1 VELSV
6 YSQLSIDMR
15 KQNPLLIGFMKYL
28 KILGAFAFLAL
39 CTGKIA
45 AQTVI
50 YNEFDNV
57 YNQNR
62 TLRTGTFSNRTPN
75 GNNNGLDPKTWTFD
89 SQTGW
94 DSKFYDGKSYADAS
108 ITAGSSTL
116 TRTGSNFVV
125 GDAGKIIEIFGAGSG
140 GTNLTTTILTVISG
154 TQVTLAVNASTTVSN
169 SIIRY
174 GSANKIAYTEGM
186 YTTGNVGTGYPVA
199 NFEINYRLL
208 FPVGYNQLENYKYP
222 MIVMLHGAGE
232 RANCWGNSCFY
243 NSNTTTLSNC
253 STTAGSPVVTKS
265 GAGFNNSHLN
275 KTVQINAGPSNNN
288 FTATIVAVNS
298 STQITLSTNASVTSN
313 SRTLIYGYG
322 SSKDYRSNDLQLV
335 HGGNEHLQAIYN
347 PTTGSNGK
355 KAEDPTLPSRAFP
368 GFVLFPQN
376 ENGWSGPSQ
385 YEQAWRTIDLLIK
398 AYNIDPDRI
407 YIHGLSNGGAATW
420 EVVRARPDLFAAAL
434 PMSASIS
441 AGAEIFNQNQD
452 LYKAIPIPTWIFQ
465 GGKDTGPTP
474 NNTNQIVDKLKAGGG
489 LPRYTVYPNLGHGVW
504 GTAYQEPDFFSWMLK
519 QNKRNIHVLYGDTTL
534 CSTNGNGVK
543 LALSTGFLAYQ
554 WELDGVVI
562 SGATTSTYT
571 ATQPGTYR
579 ARFSRISASPTSG
592 QWNAWSPAVVVKE
605 APAVTPV
612 ITAVGTPHL
621 PGINNESSVRLNGP
635 TTKDLVKLW
644 FKNGVQTT
652 SYNTTDK
659 LYFSPYTDTASYT
672 IRADAGGFKLKTI
685 PLNGCPSLESNSIYV
700 TLTTP
705 TTLIAP
711 ANPTAVATG
720 AGTVQLFWT
729 DNTPDETGFEIFRAT
744 NPVGPYSFFKL
755 VAQGSVS
762 YVDSGISP
770 NTNYY
775 YKLRAVNNTAV
786 SPYTANIFVT
796 TSPDT
801 QPPSAPQNLVVG
813 TRTLT
818 SVALS
823 WTASTDDTGVAS
835 YSIYNNGT
843 TLIASNIAATNFNV
857 TGLTGNSNY
866 LFTVKAIDLAG
877 NVSQPSNQ
885 LVASTTFT
893 GLQYATSNVNVDD
906 LLQNDVTGNF
916 WNAPEKTGTIANFD
930 LTPRQQDDYFNF
942 KFDGYVNMPAG
953 TYNFRTRSDDGSA
966 IYMGAP
972 GASAY
977 PFDFN
982 TFINNPATNRIYN
995 NDGLHGT
1002 QTCSTCDPVMD
1013 ITFTGIARPISVIY
1027 FEKTG
1032 GNTLYVEYKPVGS
1045 GSWQVIP
1052 NNYLTSGSA
1061 PVLIPPSTPTVV
1073 SAVSS
1078 GMSSID
1084 LSWNASTP
1092 YPNNLD
1098 IVVLGSS
1105 TAAGYGVSQ
1114 ANSWVGRLDT
1124 WLTTN
1129 TTGHTL
1135 TNLAMG
1141 GFSTQDVRADGS
1153 SPTPDS
1159 NRNITKALSLNP
1171 DIIIVNLPSN
1181 NVALGIPLS
1190 TTMAHYAEL
1199 KAAADLAGVTILFTT
1214 TQPRDFGG
1222 SQTTERH
1229 LLEDEANAIRAAFGN
1244 KVIDIYDY
1252 LTDFSN
1258 DNRIKVSLGLGDGT
1272 HLNDTG
1278 HAYIFERALQKVL
1291 GLFIQYEVYRSTD
1304 NVQFNILSTVST
1316 NQLFD
1321 KNLTPSTTY
1330 YYKLKAISSGGSSS
1344 FSSVASAATVGDV
1357 VAPTAP
1363 QNVTILST
1371 NYTSVG
1377 LQWAV
1382 STDNVG
1388 VAGYKIYANNI
1399 LLGTTTNITYSTTE
1413 LLPATLYDM
1422 TVTAYDAS
1430 GNESAQS
1437 SPATFT
1443 TNSPQVFYSKPA
1455 VDLTLLSSWT
1465 DASNGTGSSPTSFD
1479 YDGQYFTIQNPQTL
1493 SNSLTIGGG
1502 VSRVIV
1508 NGGVTLNINQPLT
1521 GILQVGSNATVNINV
1536 DYQPVFETLAPSSTT
1551 VFNTYTTI
1559 PAASYGN
1566 LILNGTGL
1574 KNLPTGTLEVQSDL
1588 TLANGIGLKGTSS
1601 NGSIVKVGGNLITGA
1616 TVASVSADNRATLQF
1631 SNATSHNFT
1640 VSSDQVF
1647 YKIAADAGATVV
1659 FNNTSGSAKSLTL
1672 GSLNGGGIDL
1682 ANGSTLSLGNNTL
1695 ILTNAAEVNPTNN
1708 TGELSF
1714 NNGSIQF
1721 TTTSAAA
1728 ANFYFATGNNKVQNF
1743 TLQSSAGGITYVRKL
1758 MEIYDALKINAG
1770 VLNAGG
1776 NITLKSTATAS
1787 AAIQQ
1792 IVSGSITGNVNV
1804 ERYMDAKNV
1813 YRYISS
1819 PVAGLKIVDWQ
1830 NYFPITGSF
1839 TGTSTGTGLTT
1850 TPSFYYYSEPD
1861 YLVYPTTDNQAPIQ
1875 VGRGYAAFIRNGTT
1889 PTTFV
1894 STGVPTQGTFAFS
1907 SLAGG
1912 TTSTDGY
1919 SLLGN
1924 PYPSDIIWG
1933 NTGWTSSN
1941 VSETIWVRVNYANGS
1956 SEFLIWN
1963 RSGFGTL
1970 PGGKI
1975 PAGQAFWIQATNG
1988 SPTLTV
1994 NENAKTTQSASNNN
2008 NFYREASEINS
2019 GLISIKISDGSH
2031 QDYAFLNI
2039 TESGS
2044 DAYDKLRDAVKRLNS
2059 FYNLSTLSS
2068 DNISLAINDVSNSF
2082 CEKIIPITLAPGENV
2097 AKVAAGTYSLQFEN
2111 IENLSL
2117 ANVQLIDKYL
2127 NTTTSIDQSST
2138 TYSVVV
2144 SSDVA
2149 TYRDRFY
2156 LKLTRPSI
2164 VTNNLVSSDKDNYC
2178 RSEAVNFSISNTQIG
2193 VYYEAIN
2200 SANEILSD
2208 KILGNGETVEL
2219 SIPTTNLLSN
2229 QIIQVRAFFGGCSS
2243 ILLDNK
2249 KTIAVSEIPTVN
2261 IPTDISGCIGNA
2273 VQINAAGS
2281 GKTYQ
2286 WFDEN
2291 SNKLLPET
2299 SSILEIYPVNSINTY
2314 HVIAYSDNGCV
2325 SEQKNF
2331 TVNADLLK
2339 VPEIKL
2345 VSDNTLQTDAT
2356 NNIQW
2361 LFNGIII
2368 PNSTE
2373 SQYVPTESGNY
2384 SVRTSTLHCTQDSP
2398 ILEYVVTGIGE
2409 NNFDSFSLSVYP
2421 NPAEMGKF
2429 TVMGNSKSDSVL
2441 KLSITDLVGKELM
2454 TQELSSQEFRNGV
2467 ALETN
2472 LFSGVYLVRIA
2483 QDKKNIYHK
2492 VIIR

>member
-1 VELSV
+1 MKLIRYFCLLVISCFS
-6 YSQLSIDMR
+6 YSNALGQNLRSTAPLIIQKTIDGDLRNLQLGTASYR
-15 KQNPLLIGFMKYL
+15 
-28 KILGAFAFLAL
+28 
-39 CTGKIA
+39 
-45 AQTVI
+45 
-50 YNEFDNV
+50 NV
-57 YNQNR
+57 S
-62 TLRTGTFSNRTPN
+62 GT
-75 GNNNGLDPKTWTFD
+75 NNNVEPKTWTYYD
-89 SQTGW
+89 DPSVTY
-94 DSKFYDGKSYADAS
+94 DTEFYDGKTF
-108 ITAGSSTL
+108 TAGSINSGSYTL
-116 TRTGSNFVV
+116 NCSGANFVQ
-125 GDAGKIIEIFGAGSG
+125 GDVGKIMQVTGAGTG
-140 GTNLTTTILTVISG
+140 GAVLLTTIVTINSATN
-154 TQVTLAVNASTTVSN
+154 VTLATAASTTVTGAK
-169 SIIRY
+169 IHY
-174 GSANKIAYTEGM
+174 GILPAYTEGH
-186 YTTGNVGTGYPVA
+186 YSAGYDGGGSYWKM
-199 NFEINYRLL
+199 NYRLL
-208 FPVGYNQLENYKYP
+208 FPVNYDAGYGPKYP
-222 MIVMLHGAGE
+222 LIVMTHGAGE
-232 RANCWGNSCFY
+232 GGDCWGGCA
-243 NSNTTTLSNC
+243 NT
-253 STTAGSPVVTKS
+253 
-265 GAGFNNSHLN
+265 NNIRFL
-275 KTVQINAGPSNNN
+275 
-288 FTATIVAVNS
+288 
-298 STQITLSTNASVTSN
+298 
-313 SRTLIYGYG
+313 
-322 SSKDYRSNDLQLV
+322 SNDLQLL
-335 HGGNEHLQAIYN
+335 HGGQIHLEAVRN
-347 PTTGSNGK
+347 PTTGAYGK
-355 KAEDPTLPSRAFP
+355 KAEDPTLPSHAFP
-368 GFVLFPQN
+368 GFVLFPQTLN
-376 ENGWSGPSQ
+376 QWFHGSITENVG
-385 YEQAWRTIDLLIK
+385 YMIDLMIA

-407 YIHGLSNGGAATW
+407 YIHGLSNGGAGAW
-420 EVVRARPDLFAAAL
+420 EVVRQRPELFSALL
-434 PMSASIS
+434 PMSSTASPS
-441 AGAEIFNQNQD
+441 AEIFNQELD
-452 LYKAIPIPTWIFQ
+452 KAIPIPTWIFQ
-465 GGKDTGPTP
+465 GGKDTAPSP

-489 LPRYTVYPNLGHGVW
+489 LPRYTLYPSIGHGVW
-504 GTAYQEPDFFSWMLK
+504 GTAYGEPDFFSWMLK

-534 CSTNGNGVK
+534 CSTNGGGVK
-543 LALSTGFLAYQ
+543 LAVSKGFLAYQ
-554 WELDGVVI
+554 WEQDGVVI
-562 SGATTSTYT
+562 GGATTSTYT

-579 ARFSRISASPTSG
+579 ARFSRISATPSAG
-592 QWNAWSPAVVVKE
+592 QWNTWSPAVVVKE
-605 APAVTPV
+605 AAAVTPNL
-612 ITAVGTPHL
+612 ITTGTPHL
-621 PGINNESSVRLNGP
+621 PDINNGNSVTIKGP
-635 TTKDLVKLW
+635 TTKDLTKQWLV
-644 FKNGVQTT
+644 NGTLNMVNNNFPP
-652 SYNTTDK
+652 SN
-659 LYFSPYTDTASYT
+659 LDTANYT
-672 IRADAGGFKLKTI
+672 IRTTAGRVSLKTI
-685 PLNGCPSLESNSIYV
+685 PLTGCSSLESNSIYV
-700 TLTTP
+700 TVATP
-705 TTLIAP
+705 TSLVAP

-744 NPVGPYSFFKL
+744 NPTGPYSFFKL
-755 VAQGSVS
+755 VPQGSVS

-775 YKLRAVNNTAV
+775 YKIRAVNNTYV

-796 TSPDT
+796 TTSDS
-801 QPPSAPQNLVVG
+801 QPPTAPQNLVVG
-813 TRTLT
+813 KRTLT

-843 TLIASNIAATNFNV
+843 TLMASNIVATNVIV

-885 LVASTTFT
+885 IVASTTFA
-893 GLQYATSNVNVDD
+893 GLQYSTSNVIVDN
-906 LLQNDVTGNF
+906 LLQNDAAGNF

-942 KFDGYVNMPAG
+942 KFDGYVNLPPG

-977 PFDFN
+977 PFDYN
-982 TFINNPATNRIYN
+982 TFIVNPSTNRIYN

-1002 QTCSTCDPVMD
+1002 QACGGTAGQNPCDPVVN
-1013 ITFTGIARPISVIY
+1013 ITFTGIARPITVLM

-1032 GNTLYVEYKPVGS
+1032 GQDLYVEYKTSVG
-1045 GSWQVIP
+1045 GTWTTIP

-1061 PVLIPPSTPTVV
+1061 PALTPPSTPIGV
-1073 SAVSS
+1073 SALSS

-1105 TAAGYGVSQ
+1105 TAAGYGLS
-1114 ANSWVGRLDT
+1114 ADSSWVGRLET
-1124 WLTTN
+1124 WLTAN

-1135 TNLAMG
+1135 TNLAVG

-1153 SPTPDS
+1153 TPTPDV
-1159 NRNITKALSLNP
+1159 NHNITKALSLNP

-1181 NVALGIPLS
+1181 NVAAGINLT

-1330 YYKLKAISSGGSSS
+1330 YYKLKAISSGGSSA

-1357 VAPTAP
+1357 VAPTTP

-1455 VDLTLLSSWT
+1455 VDLTLLSSWA

-1551 VFNTYTTI
+1551 VFNTYTSV

-1616 TVASVSADNRATLQF
+1616 TVASVSVDNRATLQF

-1659 FNNTSGSAKSLTL
+1659 FNNTSGSVKSLTL

-1721 TTTSAAA
+1721 TTTSTAA

-1941 VSETIWVRVNYANGS
+1941 VSETIWVRANYANGS

-2031 QDYAFLNI
+2031 QDYAFVNI

-2044 DAYDKLRDAVKRLNS
+2044 DVYDKLRDAVKRLNS

-2097 AKVAAGTYSLQFEN
+2097 TKVAAGTYSLQFEN

-2149 TYRDRFY
+2149 TYKDRFY

-2178 RSEAVNFSISNTQIG
+2178 RSEVVNFSISNTQIG

-2208 KILGNGETVEL
+2208 KILGNGEIVEL
-2219 SIPTTNLLSN
+2219 SIPTSNLLSN

-2361 LFNGIII
+2361 LFNGTII

-2429 TVMGNSKSDSVL
+2429 TVMGNSKSESVL

-2483 QDKKNIYHK
+2483 QGKKNVYQK
-2492 VIIR
+2492 IIIQ